1 MIKPKNKDLTTEEQ
15 ILEAA
20 KKVFV
25 EKGFDG
31 ARMQQIADEAVM
43 NKALLHYYYRSK
55 DKLFEAVLKQTISG
69 FIPKV
74 GLILISEK
82 SLFEKIEYFVDVY
95 IDMLV
100 KNPHFPLFIIHELSR
115 NPDIIALFIKE
126 QGLHPELLIKQ
137 IEKEIKAGKI
147 RRIKPEHLII
157 NMISL
162 CIFPI
167 AAKPII
173 KMMIFNNNESIFKQ
187 FINERKK
194 EITEF
199 IINSIKI

>member
-31 ARMQQIADEAVM
+31 ARMQQIADEAGM

-74 GLILISEK
+74 GLILTSEK
-82 SLFEKIEYFVDVY
+82 PLFEKIEHFINVY

-115 NPDIIALFIKE
+115 NPEMIALFIKE
-126 QGLHPELLIKQ
+126 QGLEPELLIKQ
-137 IEKEIKAGKI
+137 IEKDIKEGKI
-147 RRIKPEHLII
+147 RKLKPEHLII

-173 KMMIFNNNESIFKQ
+173 KMMIFNNDESIFKQ
-187 FINERKK
+187 FIKERKK
-194 EITEF
+194 EVTEF